1 MRVGMFFGGAT
12 VAATVDAAR
21 AAAAQG
27 FSSFWMPQIFGV
39 DALTTLAIV
48 GHEVPG
54 IELGTAVVQTHPRH
68 PMMLGAQ
75 ARTVAEHVGNR
86 LTLGIGPSHQVVI
99 EGMFGMSYGKPIRHM
114 REYLS
119 ILGPLLRNEPSSF
132 AGETLTFRGAVEV
145 GNSAQVPVLVAALGE
160 QMLHLCGTL
169 ADGTIT
175 WCVGPKTL
183 ASFTVPTLHAA
194 AESAGR
200 DPATMRVASGIPI
213 CVTDDIEAARAS
225 CDRDFAVY
233 PQLPSYRAMLD
244 REGAATVA
252 DLAFIGDEATVSAQL
267 DDLAASGCT
276 EMAASMFGSRE
287 DRDRTSALLAGRA
300 ALAR

>member
-1 MRVGMFFGGAT
+1 MRIGMFFGGAS
-12 VAATVDAAR
+12 VSATVDAAKE
-21 AAAAQG
+21 AAAQG
-27 FSSFWMPQIFGV
+27 FASFWMPQIFGI
-39 DALTTLAIV
+39 DALTALALV

-68 PMMLGAQ
+68 PMMLAAQ
-75 ARTVAEHVGNR
+75 ARTVAEHTGNR

-99 EGMFGMSYGKPIRHM
+99 EGMFGMSFDKPIRHM

-119 ILGPLLRNEPSSF
+119 ILSPLLRNEPSSF
-132 AGETLTFRGAVEV
+132 AGDTLTFRGNVEV
-145 GNSAQVPVLVAALGE
+145 GNSSPVPVLVAALGE
-160 QMLHLCGTL
+160 QMLRLCGTL

-194 AESAGR
+194 ADSAGR
-200 DPATMRVASGIPI
+200 DPSSMRIASGIPI
-213 CVTDDIEAARAS
+213 CVTDDRDAARAA
-225 CDRDFAVY
+225 CDRDFAIY

-252 DLAFIGDEATVSAQL
+252 DLAFIGDEAAVSAQL
-267 DDLAASGCT
+267 DELAASGCT
-276 EMAASMFGSRE
+276 EMAASMFGSKE
-287 DRDRTSALLAGRA
+287 DRARTTSLLASRA
-300 ALAR
+300 ALAH